1 MGMMATSRGER
12 AFADGP
18 APTVEGAGVAV
29 AATTPLSDCWSAEK
43 ALEMSIA
50 DIEEESLLLA
60 AAAKERRVDAKPHG
74 EAERDGGAGG
84 ASCVAAAAAAAF
96 EEDGD
101 GGGPVATDPD
111 ARRPPSTSVEPL
123 RLTLGPST
131 LKAFVV
137 LVVTGAAADAF
148 DLVRLRG
155 CTLLIVLRL
164 FDSLLVLVLLSPPRS
179 ASLATAVKL

>member
-1 MGMMATSRGER
+1 MGMMATSSGER

-29 AATTPLSDCWSAEK
+29 AATTPLSDCWSAVK
-43 ALEMSIA
+43 ALEMSMA
-50 DIEEESLLLA
+50 DIDEESLLLA

-84 ASCVAAAAAAAF
+84 ASCVAATAVAF

-101 GGGPVATDPD
+101 GGGPAATVPE

-131 LKAFVV
+131 LKTFVV
-137 LVVTGAAADAF
+137 LIVTGAAADAF